1 MKRTRTAPAP
11 NHSFAR
17 LTRTDAHCPPEL
29 IGALGEFAPSTV
41 TALGNVAII
50 QQKKLALFCSVRC
63 PGKLILETYD
73 LAHTLRDAGITVIGG
88 FHSPMEQECLRVLLR
103 GRQPIIVCPAR
114 GIEKIRLPA
123 DWQVALAAGRLL
135 ILSPFG
141 ATLRRATAE
150 LARERNEFVAAL
162 ADEVFI
168 AYAAP
173 ESKTEAFA
181 RAVVGRGKRLYTLD
195 NPANANLLAL
205 GARPAQPR
213 SVPG

>member
-1 MKRTRTAPAP
+1 MRAAITATPQQGLAWLSRGDSSYPAALIQYLGQEAPATLT
-11 NHSFAR
+11 AR
-17 LTRTDAHCPPEL
+17 
-29 IGALGEFAPSTV
+29 
-41 TALGNVAII
+41 GNMAII
-50 QQKKLALFCSVRC
+50 QQKKLALFCSIRC

-88 FHSPMEQECLRVLLR
+88 FHSPMERECLRVLLR

-141 ATLRRATAE
+141 APLRRATAE
-150 LARERNEFVAAL
+150 LARERNYFVAAL

-173 ESKTEAFA
+173 GGKAEAFA
-181 RAVVGRGKRLYTLD
+181 REVVDRGKRLFTLD
-195 NPANANLLAL
+195 DPANANLLAL

-213 SVPG
+213 SIPG